1 MFKTLPQL
9 ILNTFRN
16 FHKDDQML
24 SKKNKKYVPISTAE
38 LEGRVVSLAL
48 GLKKLGMQSGDKFML
63 VAENGPDW
71 IITDFAIL
79 CLGGITVP
87 VYTSLTP
94 EQIKYIAAD
103 ADVKFIACSHKH
115 LLAKV
120 KSSLPELPHVQ
131 GVISFYKSDDPEVH
145 SAEALQA
152 EGRKIYQADPQLFE
166 RQAMSV
172 KPDDLASIIYTSGT
186 TGTPKGVM
194 LTHANFI
201 SNINTLAKLYPYSDK
216 HRLLSFLPLSH
227 VLERMCTFSFISRGV
242 TIAYAENVGTIAK
255 NLIEI
260 KPHIMVSVPRVFEK
274 IYARIMDSIL
284 KSSPLK
290 RKIFFWAMEVGK
302 VYGAKKLVKERIPIS
317 LKIKHALAHKLV
329 FSTILE
335 KTGGQI
341 WFFVSGGAPLPKDIG
356 EFFHAVGLNVFEG
369 YGLTETSP
377 VLACNY
383 FDHVKFGTVGP
394 PIPGVEIKIAE
405 DGEILAKGP
414 NIMKGY
420 YNKEAETREVFS
432 DGWFHTGDI
441 GYLDEEGFL
450 VITDRKKDIII
461 TTGGK
466 NIAPQQI
473 ENLIKSSPYIDNAVV
488 VGADRKFISA
498 LIIPNFD
505 KLREYAAFSKIEYS
519 EQLELT
525 KNADIINMIRAETNR
540 LTPHLASYERI
551 KRVSILERDFE
562 ESEGEVTPT
571 MKVKR
576 NIIEKK
582 YATLINSMYSE

>member
-1 MFKTLPQL
+1 MNVTLSQL
-9 ILNTFRN
+9 ILNTLRTYK
-16 FHKDDQML
+16 KDDQML
-24 SKKNKKYVPISTAE
+24 SKKDRKYVPISTAE
-38 LEGRVVSLAL
+38 LEERIVSLTL
-48 GLKKLGMQSGDKFML
+48 GIKELGMHPGDKLML
-63 VAENGPDW
+63 LAENGPDW
-71 IITDFAIL
+71 VITDFAVL
-79 CLGGITVP
+79 CQGGITVP

-94 EQIKYIAAD
+94 EQIKYIATD
-103 ADVKFIACSHKH
+103 AAVKFIACSHAH
-115 LLAKV
+115 LMAKV
-120 KSSLPELPHVQ
+120 KSILSELPLVQ
-131 GVISFYKSDDPEVH
+131 GLISFYEDEDPEVH
-145 SAEALQA
+145 SLESLQSA
-152 EGRKIYQADPQLFE
+152 GRKVPDASKSFEQL
-166 RQAMSV
+166 ALSV
-172 KPDDLASIIYTSGT
+172 RPENTASIIYTSGT

-201 SNINTLAKLYPYSDK
+201 SNIETLAKLYPYSEK

-227 VLERMCTFSFISRGV
+227 VLERMCTFSFLSRGV
-242 TIAYAENVGTIAK
+242 TIAYAENVGTIAR

-274 IYARIMDSIL
+274 IYARIMDGIL
-284 KSSPLK
+284 KSSPAK

-302 VYGAKKLVKERIPIS
+302 TYGSKKLKKERIPIG
-317 LKIKHALAHKLV
+317 LKLKHGLAHKMV
-329 FSTILE
+329 YSKILE
-335 KTGGQI
+335 KTGGHI

-394 PIPGVEIKIAE
+394 PLPGIEIKIAE

-414 NIMKGY
+414 NVMKGY
-420 YNKEAETREVFS
+420 LNKEAETREVLR

-473 ENLIKSSPYIDNAVV
+473 ENLIKTSPYIDNAVV
-488 VGADRKFISA
+488 VGADRKYISS
-498 LIIPNFD
+498 LIIPNFE
-505 KLREYAAFSKIEYS
+505 KLREYAAFSNIEYRD
-519 EQLELT
+519 QRELT
-525 KNADIINMIRAETNR
+525 KNADIINMVRAEINR

-551 KRVSILERDFE
+551 KRITILERDFE
-562 ESEGEVTPT
+562 ESEDEITPT

-576 NIIEKK
+576 NIIEQK
-582 YATLINSMYSE
+582 YASVINSMYSE

>member
-1 MFKTLPQL
+1 MNETLSQL
-9 ILNTFRN
+9 ILNTLRSYQ
-16 FHKDDQML
+16 KDDQML

-38 LEGRVVSLAL
+38 LEERIVSSTL
-48 GLKKLGMQSGDKFML
+48 GIKELGMRPGDKL
-63 VAENGPDW
+63 LLLAENGPDW
-71 IITDFAIL
+71 VIIDFAVL
-79 CLGGITVP
+79 CQGGITVP

-94 EQIKYIAAD
+94 EQIKYIATD
-103 ADVKFIACSHKH
+103 AGVKFIACSHAH
-115 LLAKV
+115 LMDKV
-120 KSSLPELPHVQ
+120 KSILSELPLVQ
-131 GVISFYKSDDPEVH
+131 GLISFYEDEDPEVH
-145 SAEALQA
+145 SLESLQSAARKVPAASKSFEQLAL
-152 EGRKIYQADPQLFE
+152 
-166 RQAMSV
+166 SV
-172 KPDDLASIIYTSGT
+172 KPENIASVIYTSGT

-201 SNINTLAKLYPYSDK
+201 SNIETLAKLFPYSEK

-227 VLERMCTFSFISRGV
+227 VLERMCTFSFLSRGV

-274 IYARIMDSIL
+274 IYARIMDGIL
-284 KSSPLK
+284 KSSPVK
-290 RKIFFWAMEVGK
+290 RKMFFWAMEVGK
-302 VYGAKKLVKERIPIS
+302 TYGSKKLKKRRIPVG
-317 LKIKHALAHKLV
+317 LKLKHGLAHKMV
-329 FSTILE
+329 YSKILE
-335 KTGGQI
+335 KTGGNI

-394 PIPGVEIKIAE
+394 PLPGIEIKIAE
-405 DGEILAKGP
+405 DAEILARGP
-414 NIMKGY
+414 NVMKGY
-420 YNKEAETREVFS
+420 LNKEAETREVLK

-473 ENLIKSSPYIDNAVV
+473 ENLIKTSPYIDNAVV
-488 VGADRKFISA
+488 VGADRKYISS
-498 LIIPNFD
+498 LIIPNFE
-505 KLREYAAFSKIEYS
+505 KLREYAAFSNIEY
-519 EQLELT
+519 QDQKELT
-525 KNADIINMIRAETNR
+525 KNADIINMVRAEINR

-551 KRVSILERDFE
+551 KRITILERDFE
-562 ESEGEVTPT
+562 ESEGEITPT

-576 NIIEKK
+576 NIIEQK
-582 YATLINSMYSE
+582 YASVINSMYSE